1 MSFKYTLRKD
11 DKGQEVARLQIKIGA
26 TADGDFGPATKKSVE
41 EYQEE
46 KSLTVDGI
54 AGPQTLGSLGIEVYP
69 GIDLSSHN
77 GTVDFKKVAAAGVK
91 YVWIKV
97 TEGST
102 HQNPGFQKKF
112 DDARE
117 AGLIVGAYHFGR
129 PDTHYKLP
137 NDWEKESTN
146 FLLQLEKAG
155 IEYGDLVPVLDVE
168 KGMKT
173 DDNYNCRWS
182 LNWLER
188 VGAETNTR
196 PLIYTARWAWQL
208 YIMKAK
214 KELQKEIASYPV
226 WLASYNSGVEPK
238 RKTKLWNEWDVWQWT
253 GSGDVPGVK
262 GRCDQNWMAGDQLCK
277 LRVS

>member
-1 MSFKYTLRKD
+1 M
-11 DKGQEVARLQIKIGA
+11 
-26 TADGDFGPATKKSVE
+26 
-41 EYQEE
+41 
-46 KSLTVDGI
+46 DGI

-91 YVWIKV
+91 YVWIKI

-129 PDTHYKLP
+129 PDTYHGLP
-137 NDWEKESTN
+137 KDWENEATN

-155 IEYGDLVPVLDVE
+155 IEYGDLFPVLDVE

-173 DDNYNCRWS
+173 DDNYNCRWC

-196 PLIYTARWAWQL
+196 PLIYTARWAWQM

-214 KELQKEIASYPV
+214 KELQEDIASYPV

-238 RKTKLWNEWDVWQWT
+238 RKTTLWDTWDVWQWS
-253 GSGDVPGVK
+253 GSGTVPGVK
-262 GRCDQNWMAGDQLCK
+262 GKCDQNWMAGDQLCK